1 MPVCQFQ
8 HQRLSTAYY
17 NLLALLVKQHRNDL
31 SRYHHFGGYMT
42 RIVVDAMGS
51 DNYPEPDVQ
60 GAVLAAREYGVEII
74 LVGDASKIQPILD
87 SVGAAA
93 LPIRVIHAAEM
104 LTMNDKG
111 DDLVMKARHK
121 EAQNSMAVGLDLVK
135 NGEADA
141 FVTAGNTGAA
151 MVTSLFRL
159 GRIRGVDRPAL
170 AGPFPTATGICSVV
184 DIGANPDC
192 KPENLLQFAIMGS
205 VFAER
210 VRGVK
215 NPRVGLISNGEEAG
229 KGSELVK
236 EAYPLLAN
244 AKLNFIG
251 NVEGKEIFNGHADV
265 AVTDGFTGNVFL
277 KSTEAVAKL
286 LIEKI
291 RESIRGGGPLAMVGG
306 ALIRPAMGKV
316 RKLLDP
322 SEEGAAP
329 LLGVNGLV
337 FIGHGRSDAF
347 AIKSAVRVAKEA
359 AEAKVL
365 DAIKFAIEE
374 SLKK

>member
-1 MPVCQFQ
+1 
-8 HQRLSTAYY
+8 
-17 NLLALLVKQHRNDL
+17 
-31 SRYHHFGGYMT
+31 MT

-51 DNYPEPDVQ
+51 DNFPIPDVQ
-60 GAVLAAREYGVEII
+60 GAVSAAREYGVEII
-74 LVGDASKIQPILD
+74 LVGEAAKIQSVLD
-87 SVGAAA
+87 LADTGI
-93 LPIRVIHAAEM
+93 LPIRVVQASEM

-111 DDLVMKARHK
+111 EDLVMKARHK
-121 EAQNSMAVGLDLVK
+121 EAQNSMAISLDLLK
-135 NGEADA
+135 SGEADA

-170 AGPFPTATGICSVV
+170 AGPFPTAMGICNVV

-205 VFAER
+205 VYAEK
-210 VRGVK
+210 VRGV
-215 NPRVGLISNGEEAG
+215 NQPRVGLISNGEEAG

-236 EAYPLLAN
+236 EAYPLLKNAN
-244 AKLNFIG
+244 INFIG

-291 RESIRGGGPLAMVGG
+291 RESLKGGGPLAMLGG

-316 RKLLDP
+316 RRMLDP

-337 FIGHGRSDAF
+337 FIGHGRSDAL

-359 AEAKVL
+359 AESKVL
-365 DAIKFAIEE
+365 DAIKSAIEE
-374 SLKK
+374 SLKKS

>member
-1 MPVCQFQ
+1 
-8 HQRLSTAYY
+8 
-17 NLLALLVKQHRNDL
+17 
-31 SRYHHFGGYMT
+31 MT
-42 RIVVDAMGS
+42 KIVVDAMGS
-51 DNYPEPDVQ
+51 DNYPTPDVE
-60 GAVLAAREYGVEII
+60 GAVMAAREYGVEII
-74 LVGDASKIQPILD
+74 LIGDVSKIKPVLD
-87 SVGAAA
+87 STNGAN
-93 LPIRVIHAAEM
+93 LPIRVINAPEM
-104 LTMNDKG
+104 LTMHDKG
-111 DDLVMKARHK
+111 EDLVMKARHK
-121 EAQNSMAVGLDLVK
+121 EAQNSMAVGLDLIK
-135 NGEADA
+135 SGEADA

-210 VRGVK
+210 VRKVK

-291 RESIRGGGPLAMVGG
+291 RESIREGGPLAMVGG

-337 FIGHGRSDAF
+337 FIGHGRSDAL
-347 AIKSAVRVAKEA
+347 AMKNAVRVAKNA

-365 DAIKFAIEE
+365 DAIKLAIEE

>member
-1 MPVCQFQ
+1 
-8 HQRLSTAYY
+8 
-17 NLLALLVKQHRNDL
+17 
-31 SRYHHFGGYMT
+31 MT

-51 DNYPEPDVQ
+51 DNYPKPDVE
-60 GAVLAAREYGVEII
+60 GAVMAAREYGVEIV
-74 LVGDASKIQPILD
+74 LVGNTSRVQPELDAAQA
-87 SVGAAA
+87 GG
-93 LPIRVIHAAEM
+93 LPIRLVHAPEM

-111 DDLVMKARHK
+111 EELVMKARHK
-121 EAQNSMAVGLDLVK
+121 EAQNSMAMGYDLVK

-151 MVTSLFRL
+151 MVTALFRL
-159 GRIRGVDRPAL
+159 GRIRGVDRPGI
-170 AGPFPTATGICSVV
+170 AGPFPTATGICTVI

-205 VFAER
+205 VYAER
-210 VRGVK
+210 VRRIK
-215 NPRVGLISNGEEAG
+215 NPRIGLISNGEEAG

-236 EAYPLLAN
+236 GAYPLLAN
-244 AKLNFIG
+244 AKINFVG

-265 AVTDGFTGNVFL
+265 AVTDGFTGNVML
-277 KSTEAVAKL
+277 KSSEAVAKL

-291 RESIRGGGPLAMVGG
+291 REAIKSGGPFALVGG

-337 FIGHGRSDAF
+337 FIGHGRSDAV
-347 AIKSAVRVAKEA
+347 AMKNSIRVAKEA

-365 DAIKFAIEE
+365 DALKSAIEE

>member
-1 MPVCQFQ
+1 
-8 HQRLSTAYY
+8 
-17 NLLALLVKQHRNDL
+17 
-31 SRYHHFGGYMT
+31 MT

-51 DNYPEPDVQ
+51 DNYPKPDVE
-60 GAVLAAREYGVEII
+60 GAVQAAREYGVEII
-74 LVGDASKIQPILD
+74 LVGDEAKIQPVLD
-87 SVGAAA
+87 TQNTSG
-93 LPIRVIHAAEM
+93 LNIRVIHAPEI
-104 LTMNDKG
+104 LTMDDKG
-111 DDLVMKARHK
+111 ESLVLKARAK
-121 EAQNSMAVGLDLVK
+121 DSKNSMAVGLDMVK

-151 MVTSLFRL
+151 MVTALFRL

-170 AGPFPTATGICSVV
+170 APPFPTATGYCIIL

-192 KPENLLQFAIMGS
+192 KPENLMQFAIMGS
-205 VFAER
+205 VYAER

-236 EAYPLLAN
+236 GAYPLLENAN
-244 AKLNFIG
+244 LNFIG
-251 NVEGKEIFNGHADV
+251 NVEGKEIFSGHTDV
-265 AVTDGFTGNVFL
+265 AVTDGFTGNVLL

-286 LIEKI
+286 IIEKI
-291 RESIRGGGPLAMVGG
+291 RESIKGGGPLALLGG
-306 ALIRPAMGKV
+306 ALVRPAMGKV

-337 FIGHGRSDAF
+337 YIGHGRSDDF
-347 AIKSAVRVAKEA
+347 AIKNAVRVAKEA
-359 AEAKVL
+359 VEVKVL
-365 DAIKFAIEE
+365 DAMKSAIEE
-374 SLKK
+374 SLRK